1 MEFVR
6 IDFSAVPLANVEVT
20 VGVDCHVM
28 TVLENGLVLKQD
40 GELPF
45 FVVRF
50 ASAGVGHDA
59 VGVIEDGDEPA
70 FLPHAEV
77 VGFGA
82 KTHAGIEVTPVDNGS
97 AHVGSGKVDPSHVF
111 AF

>member
-6 IDFSAVPLANVEVT
+6 IDFPAVPLANVEVT

-28 TVLENGLVLKQD
+28 TVLEDGLVLKQD

-50 ASAGVGHDA
+50 ASAGVGHYA

-77 VGFGA
+77 VGFSP
-82 KTHAGIEVTPVDNGS
+82 KTHAGIEVTSVNNGS
-97 AHVGSGKVDPSHVF
+97 AHVGTWKVNAADVF